1 MIFHVEVMMKA
12 RYLSIGEAAL
22 YLGVSISSLR
32 RWDAQQELVPDYRTP
47 GGHRRYS
54 IKKLQTL
61 LPEQE
66 KLTVGYCRVSGRDQ
80 QKDLDTQV
88 ARLEK
93 HISSSTDSYKVIR
106 DLGSGINYRK
116 KGLRTLIKM
125 IVNEQVKKIVVTD
138 KDRLLRF
145 GSELVFEICKHY
157 GVEVEVLDEF
167 HEESFEVTLAKDVI
181 TLITVF
187 SSRLYGKRS
196 GKNQKAITA

>member
-1 MIFHVEVMMKA
+1 MKA